1 MKTKQIIAF
10 ILSLVMCFFLIA
22 CGTTE
27 EQTDRVDELVENE
40 TLAGSQTD
48 STDTDIGNKT
58 QENDQTEMAEE
69 NSDSEQQEISGTGV
83 RFGKRNGYAEQ
94 WL

>member
-1 MKTKQIIAF
+1 MKTKQIVAF

-40 TLAGSQTD
+40 TLAGSQTVRIQILGIKHRRM
-48 STDTDIGNKT
+48 TRQKWQRRIQTVNNKRYPGY
-58 QENDQTEMAEE
+58 QRDRCSIWKTE
-69 NSDSEQQEISGTGV
+69 
-83 RFGKRNGYAEQ
+83 
-94 WL
+94 LLC